1 MFKKKE
7 SINVFGTQLE
17 TCCNDPKTGFFRN
30 GLCDT
35 CKEDIG
41 VHTVCILATEKFLNF
56 SKSAGNDLSTPRPE
70 LQFPGVKPGD
80 RWCLCAIRWKEAYD
94 KGMAP
99 PVFLESTH
107 IETLKLVDLNLL
119 QQYAVN

>member
-1 MFKKKE
+1 MFKKKG
-7 SINVFGTQLE
+7 SINVFGKPLE

-35 CKEDIG
+35 CKEDQG
-41 VHTVCILATEKFLNF
+41 VHTVCILATKKFLEF
-56 SKSAGNDLSTPRPE
+56 SKASGNDLSTPHPE

-80 RWCLCAIRWKEAYD
+80 RWCLCAIRWKQAYD
-94 KGMAP
+94 SGMAP

-107 IETLKLVDLNLL
+107 IETLKLVELNML
-119 QQYAVN
+119 QQYAIN